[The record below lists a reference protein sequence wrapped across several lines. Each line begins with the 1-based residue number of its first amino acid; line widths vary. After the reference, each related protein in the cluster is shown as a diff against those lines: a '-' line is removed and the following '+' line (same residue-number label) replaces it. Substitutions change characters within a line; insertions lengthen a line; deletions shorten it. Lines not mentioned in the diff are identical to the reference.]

1 MSSTEPS
8 EIERPSGAGIP
19 GLPPDWPEQ
28 ATTKIVDLIDSV
40 RVKTSGPAIGIART
54 VVYGLIIFLLLPVAL
69 VLVTAASVR
78 GLNEIFP
85 GSTGPIYLVIGVVFT
100 LAGVLCWSRR
110 PRGAA
115 G

>member
-28 ATTKIVDLIDSV
+28 ATTKIVDVIDTV

-54 VVYGLIIFLLLPVAL
+54 VVYGVLIALLMPIAL
-69 VLVTAASVR
+69 VLAVAASVR
-78 GLNEIFP
+78 GLNELFP
-85 GSTGPIYLVIGVVFT
+85 GSTGPIYLVIGAVFT
-100 LAGVLCWSRR
+100 LAGLFCWSRR

>member
-28 ATTKIVDLIDSV
+28 TTTKIVDLIDTV
-40 RVKTSGPAIGIART
+40 RVKTSGPAIGVART
-54 VVYGLIIFLLLPVAL
+54 VVYGLIILLLVPVAL
-69 VLVTAASVR
+69 VLLVAASVR
-78 GLNEIFP
+78 GLDVLFP
-85 GSTGPIYLVIGVVFT
+85 GSVGSIYLVLGALFAV
-100 LAGVLCWSRR
+100 AGLFCWSRR